1 LSESNLYI
9 TPREA
14 DLLLQTSKGDESAF
28 RELFDVYQPLL
39 LSFVFRITKNR
50 VTTEE
55 IVQDIFLKIW
65 MTRES
70 LAGIQSFKNYLF
82 IVSRNQAL
90 NLIDKERR
98 ARNRQSA
105 YEKEVTGNHDAP
117 EEKMYHLIDEAID
130 RLPGQQKTAWLL
142 SRHEG
147 LTYAEIAEQM
157 GLSAKTVKNY
167 IAIATDS
174 MKSYLSERNLPL
186 LLLLIAANYV

>member
-1 LSESNLYI
+1 MSESNLYI